1 MSKEFIIKKNIF
13 GGFDRRQV
21 IDYLA
26 HLQSQCAEPGVQ
38 DEIEATRNRIKALL
52 EKIEEKDRKIKS
64 LNEELRSLEDFN
76 STSAQADGFES
87 LSEADKIIENA
98 KTEAKKYINETKQTV
113 KNNNE
118 QFDRIM
124 SRISSLNE
132 EIAIIGT
139 NADKISSEIINLAD
153 EEDNEYSTEAEASAN
168 IPENSESPETF
179 EEEIK
184 FVLPETN
191 EKISDDS
198 DSFNYIDNFFSE
210 LEKLTGSADY
220 YEGQDITT
228 CYDRPNKTNSGGN
241 NAKNDE
247 AFDDLLKNIIKGTP
261 QT

>member
-26 HLQSQCAEPGVQ
+26 HLQSQCTEPGVQ

-64 LNEELRSLEDFN
+64 LNDELQSLEGFN

-98 KTEAKKYINETKQTV
+98 KTKAKKYINETKQTV

-118 QFDRIM
+118 QFDKIM

-139 NADKISSEIINLAD
+139 NADKISSEIVNLAD
-153 EEDNEYSTEAEASAN
+153 EEDNEYSTEAEASAY
-168 IPENSESPETF
+168 IPESPDAF
-179 EEEIK
+179 EEDIIEFI
-184 FVLPETN
+184 LPETN
-191 EKISDDS
+191 EEISNDS

-228 CYDRPNKTNSGGN
+228 CYDRPNKTDSGGN
-241 NAKNDE
+241 NPKNDE